1 VQSELQKKHGIIM
14 KTHNRF
20 IKAQFNLLKSFG
32 ACTIACLMFQSA
44 QASVLFED
52 GFNYPTGALSG
63 NGGWAGSASTEFEV
77 TSGQLTYADLASLP
91 GNKVALGSGSS
102 TSITN
107 GFANPGATS
116 GNVYFSFLID
126 CTTLPSGTS
135 GYLISLNPSGVKPNG
150 STDALAIYS
159 QNLGSGYEIGVRT
172 TSASTVYDSADT
184 LSANTTYFC
193 VVEYSFG
200 ADATV
205 NYYLD
210 ATPGGSQPGTP
221 NATVTGTV
229 TPLDIGDIGLKA
241 QSFSAIGD
249 YNLDN
254 FIIGTTWADVTPMAV
269 PEPATLALAGLG
281 LIGLAARFRSRRH

>member
-1 VQSELQKKHGIIM
+1 M

-20 IKAQFNLLKSFG
+20 IKAQFNLFKSFG

-52 GFNYPTGALSG
+52 GFNYPTGALGG
-63 NGGWAGSASTEFEV
+63 NGGWAGSSSTEFDV
-77 TSGQLTYADLASLP
+77 TSGQLTYSGLASLP
-91 GNKVALGSGSS
+91 GNEVALGSGSS

-107 GFANPGATS
+107 IFANPGATS

-135 GYLISLNPSGVKPNG
+135 GYLISLNPYTAKPNG
-150 STDALAIYS
+150 SSDALAIYS
-159 QNLGSGYEIGVRT
+159 QNLGSGYELGVRST
-172 TSASTVYDSADT
+172 AAATVYDSADT

-210 ATPGGSQPGTP
+210 PTPGGSQPGTP

-229 TPLDIGDIGLKA
+229 TPEDIGDIGLKA
-241 QSFSAIGD
+241 QSFATIGD
-249 YNLDN
+249 YTLDN
-254 FIIGTTWADVTPMAV
+254 FIIGTTWADVTPSAV